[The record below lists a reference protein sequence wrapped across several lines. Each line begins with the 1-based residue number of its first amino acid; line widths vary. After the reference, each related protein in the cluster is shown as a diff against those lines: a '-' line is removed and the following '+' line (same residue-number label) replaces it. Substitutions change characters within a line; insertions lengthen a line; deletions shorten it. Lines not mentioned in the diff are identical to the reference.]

1 MMVLARNRNFS
12 PAATQQAIDDAR
24 VDQRFTADDIRVMHH
39 RWLGELYE
47 WAGEYRTVNLSKGG
61 VHICRGGESTR
72 INEGVRAWATSG
84 IHAL

>member
-47 WAGEYRTVNLSKGG
+47 WAGEYRTVNLSKGAPQFMTG
-61 VHICRGGESTR
+61 ISGYRMPADGLAEDCRQ
-72 INEGVRAWATSG
+72 A
-84 IHAL
+84 